1 MERKTFKLYNGITV
15 VTSRLNQQTSVSVT
29 VNVGHVNEPKLGLAA
44 LFEQVLLK
52 QSCGIQAEYGG
63 TITTYFTG
71 CDVQDLELTMRKLSN
86 LMSQPHFNPDL
97 IKMTADD
104 IVAHTRDLAPLPK
117 RQMKLLY
124 KHTAFRD
131 ASKVWDSDVY
141 INAVSSYGMNDLY
154 EFAAKYLTGKNM
166 VVAIN
171 CPDYTDEELRNMA
184 EKYFGEIPAGR
195 KHKVINDIYTG
206 GFDRLPAKGNYRQVM
221 MGWDVSNLSNVAEA
235 NVLMSMLSGRLE
247 RSFIGKDVDIE
258 VKIAGYYGMRTLRVA
273 VTSHDGEDVNEFI
286 DIICAN
292 VNRLRTTLA
301 SDRRMETS
309 RNRAMAEKLFIFSQP
324 QDSAV
329 EIAWQVLGRGQMYDI
344 NDRINATW
352 QVNASDVKDIAEV
365 IFSKPLTC
373 VVCAGDGVYSYKSVK
388 AKL

>member
-1 MERKTFKLYNGITV
+1 MDIQNK
-15 VTSRLNQQTSVSVT
+15 RLSDD
-29 VNVGHVNEPKLGLAA
+29 E
-44 LFEQVLLK
+44 
-52 QSCGIQAEYGG
+52 
-63 TITTYFTG
+63 
-71 CDVQDLELTMRKLSN
+71 
-86 LMSQPHFNPDL
+86 FNRL
-97 IKMTADD
+97 
-104 IVAHTRDLAPLPK
+104 
-117 RQMKLLY
+117 RQ
-124 KHTAFRD
+124 
-131 ASKVWDSDVY
+131 
-141 INAVSSYGMNDLY
+141 
-154 EFAAKYLTGKNM
+154 E
-166 VVAIN
+166 
-171 CPDYTDEELRNMA
+171 
-184 EKYFGEIPAGR
+184 
-195 KHKVINDIYTG
+195 
-206 GFDRLPAKGNYRQVM
+206 
-221 MGWDVSNLSNVAEA
+221 
-235 NVLMSMLSGRLE
+235 VLMQWPT
-247 RSFIGKDVDIE
+247 GKDVDIE

-344 NDRINATW
+344 NERINATW

-373 VVCAGDGVYSYKSVK
+373 AVCAGDGVYSYKEIK